1 MNSTLI
7 SYSFDEQPVRV
18 VVIAGEPWFVATDL
32 AKALGYTHTPHM
44 VRQLDEDE
52 KGVHILD
59 TLRGPQE
66 LSIISE
72 SGMYAAIFKSRREE
86 AQRFRKW
93 VTADV
98 LPELRKTGRYVLHDQ
113 DPAPQVSSDF
123 DPPKLLA
130 GVSVVREAR
139 RLFGTRAARNIWAQ
153 LGLPISIVDS
163 APTVDGDPL
172 AEPLK
177 EWLEGRSEV
186 TIAECCTG
194 INVVQCDHSVRFR
207 IGALLRLFGWTV
219 RTARRGHGTVKLL
232 SAPVAAA
239 WKDVRAMPATPSGEA

>member
-1 MNSTLI
+1 MNALM
-7 SYSFDEQPVRV
+7 SYCFEDQPVRV
-18 VVIAGEPWFVATDL
+18 VMIAGDPWFVAADL
-32 AKALGYTHTPHM
+32 AKALGYRNGPDM
-44 VRQLDEDE
+44 ARNLDDDE
-52 KGVHILD
+52 KGTHIMR
-59 TLRGPQE
+59 TLRGEQE
-66 LSIISE
+66 MTIISE
-72 SGMYAAIFKSRREE
+72 SGMYAAIFKSRRDE

-113 DPAPQVSSDF
+113 EPAPQVSSDF
-123 DPPKLLA
+123 DPPRLLA

-163 APTVDGDPL
+163 APTTEGDPL

-177 EWLEGRSEV
+177 DWLEGRIEV
-186 TIAECCTG
+186 TIAECCSG
-194 INVVQCDHSVRFR
+194 LDVVQCDHSVRFR

-219 RTARRGHGTVKLL
+219 RTVRRGHGTVKLF
-232 SAPVAAA
+232 SAPPAQAWQAAR
-239 WKDVRAMPATPSGEA
+239 VIPATPAGEA

>member
-1 MNSTLI
+1 MLSI
-7 SYSFDEQPVRV
+7 VSYNFEDQPVRV
-18 VVIAGEPWFVATDL
+18 VMVAGDPWFVANDL
-32 AKALGYTHTPHM
+32 AKALGYTRAPDL
-44 VRQLDEDE
+44 VRHLDDDE
-52 KGVHILD
+52 KGVHVLH
-59 TLRGPQE
+59 TLGGAQE

-72 SGMYAAIFKSRREE
+72 SGMYAAIFKSRRDE

-113 DPAPQVSSDF
+113 APAPQVSSDF
-123 DPPKLLA
+123 DPPRLIA

-163 APTVDGDPL
+163 APTAEGDPL
-172 AEPLK
+172 AEPLRD
-177 EWLEGRSEV
+177 WLDGRAEV

-194 INVVQCDHSVRFR
+194 LSVVQCDHSVRYR

-219 RTARRGHGTVKLL
+219 RTVRRGHGTVKLF
-232 SAPVAAA
+232 SAPATEPWQAMRVQPAA
-239 WKDVRAMPATPSGEA
+239 GEE